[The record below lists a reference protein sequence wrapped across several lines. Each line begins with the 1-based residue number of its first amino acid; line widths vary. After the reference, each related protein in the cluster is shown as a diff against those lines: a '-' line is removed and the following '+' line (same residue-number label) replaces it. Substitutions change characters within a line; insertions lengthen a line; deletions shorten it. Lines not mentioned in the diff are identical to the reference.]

1 MRLVGGRSVT
11 AKFLPPPDVLGMYVF
26 LPETAGW
33 RGPETG
39 EQLLQ
44 DGIVCRGRPQLALTA
59 GTKPHSPGWPIKLDE
74 VWNNIRGDAKQKAWW
89 RSARPPASSKR
100 SPSWRQVC
108 RRTFPSRS
116 WWRYTC
122 RYDVT
127 SRSGAE
133 LAAAL
138 VSARPKPCGPTGR
151 RAARRT
157 VPDPRVRRLQREV
170 LCRTAIR
177 PSRRPT
183 DRHRGLCALGAGR

>member
-1 MRLVGGRSVT
+1 MRPTPLN
-11 AKFLPPPDVLGMYVF
+11 
-26 LPETAGW
+26 LPEVDAWDDTNFIYDP
-33 RGPETG
+33 R
-39 EQLLQ
+39 
-44 DGIVCRGRPQLALTA
+44 RPR
-59 GTKPHSPGWPIKLDE
+59 PWWPMRLDE
-74 VWNNIRGDAKQKAWW
+74 VWNNIRGGNAKQKAWCD
-89 RSARPPASSKR
+89 RRVPRAVIEAL
-100 SPSWRQVC
+100 PSWRQVC

-116 WWRYTC
+116 WWRFTC
-122 RYDVT
+122 WYDVT

-170 LCRTAIR
+170 LCRRAIR
-177 PSRRPT
+177 PSQRPT